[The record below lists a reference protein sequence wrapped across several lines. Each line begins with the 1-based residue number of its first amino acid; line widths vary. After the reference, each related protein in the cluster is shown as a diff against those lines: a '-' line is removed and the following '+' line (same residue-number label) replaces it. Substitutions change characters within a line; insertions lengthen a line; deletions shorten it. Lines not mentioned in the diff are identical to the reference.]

1 MLTPGGFAMTRTIS
15 IVSLLTMLALVP
27 LTAEAHCDA
36 LDGPVATAALSAL
49 DSGNVHVVLP
59 YVAADGE
66 REVVAAF
73 EQARDVRTKGPA
85 AKALAD
91 RYFIETAIRVHRAG
105 EKAPYTGVKPA
116 GTDFGPAIP
125 AAEKALATGKPDE
138 VLALLSREASHGV
151 THRLEE
157 AAALHKVSRAPTSAA
172 EVAAARNRVQAEL
185 HFIEYVESVYRAAAP
200 AAHGAPHGAGHR
212 E

>member
-1 MLTPGGFAMTRTIS
+1 MTQTIL
-15 IVSLLTMLALVP
+15 IAALLTMLTLIP
-27 LTAEAHCDA
+27 LAAEAHCDT

-49 DSGNVHVVLP
+49 ESGNVYAVLP

-73 EQARDVRTKGPA
+73 EQAREVRTKGPA
-85 AKALAD
+85 AKALAE
-91 RYFIETAIRVHRAG
+91 RYFVETAIRVHRAG

-125 AAEKALATGKPDE
+125 AAEQALAVGTPDA
-138 VLALLSREASHGV
+138 VLALISREASHGV
-151 THRLEE
+151 THRLET
-157 AAALHKVSRAPTSAA
+157 AAALRRVPRVPTTAA

-185 HFIEYVESVYRAAAP
+185 HFIEYVESLYRAAVP
-200 AAHGAPHGAGHR
+200 ASHSAPHGGAHG

>member
-1 MLTPGGFAMTRTIS
+1 MTRPIL
-15 IVSLLTMLALVP
+15 IVSLLTILALVP
-27 LTAEAHCDA
+27 LAAEAHCDA

-49 DSGNVHVVLP
+49 ESGNVHAVLP

-73 EQARDVRTKGPA
+73 EQAREVRTKGPA
-85 AKALAD
+85 AKALAE
-91 RYFIETAIRVHRAG
+91 RYFIETAVRVHRAG

-125 AAEKALATGKPDE
+125 AAEQALAAGTPDA
-138 VLALLSREASHGV
+138 VLALISREASHGV
-151 THRLEE
+151 THRFEE
-157 AAALHKVSRAPTSAA
+157 AAALRTVPRAPTTAA
-172 EVAAARNRVQAEL
+172 EVAAARSRVQAEL
-185 HFIEYVESVYRAAAP
+185 HFIEYVESLYRAAVP
-200 AAHGAPHGAGHR
+200 AAHGAPHGGGHR

>member
-1 MLTPGGFAMTRTIS
+1 MTQTIL
-15 IVSLLTMLALVP
+15 IAALLTMLTLIP
-27 LTAEAHCDA
+27 LAAEAHCDT

-49 DSGNVHVVLP
+49 ESGNVYAVLP

-73 EQARDVRTKGPA
+73 EQAREVRTKGPA
-85 AKALAD
+85 AKALAE
-91 RYFIETAIRVHRAG
+91 RYFVETAIRVHRAG

-125 AAEKALATGKPDE
+125 AAEQALAVGTPDA
-138 VLALLSREASHGV
+138 VLALISREASHGV
-151 THRLEE
+151 THRLET
-157 AAALHKVSRAPTSAA
+157 AAALRRVPRVPTTAA

-185 HFIEYVESVYRAAAP
+185 HFIEYVESLYRAAVP
-200 AAHGAPHGAGHR
+200 ASHSASHGGAHG

>member
-1 MLTPGGFAMTRTIS
+1 MTRTLL
-15 IVSLLTMLALVP
+15 IVPLLTMLALVP
-27 LTAEAHCDA
+27 LSAEAHCDA

-49 DSGNVHVVLP
+49 ESGNVHAVLP

-73 EQARDVRTKGPA
+73 EQAREVRTKGPA
-85 AKALAD
+85 AEALAE
-91 RYFIETAIRVHRAG
+91 RYFIETAVRVHRAG

-125 AAEKALATGKPDE
+125 AAEKALTAGTADA
-138 VLALLSREASHGV
+138 VLALISREASHGV

-157 AAALHKVSRAPTSAA
+157 AAALPTVARAPTTAA
-172 EVAAARNRVQAEL
+172 EVAAARSRVQAEL
-185 HFIEYVESVYRAAAP
+185 HFIEYVESLYRAAVP
-200 AAHGAPHGAGHR
+200 ASDGAPHRGRHR